1 MDEELRA
8 LVADEGVVLW
18 GRVVNLHRALDALLH
33 EDIRV
38 ASGLDGTEFEFLL
51 RLARFAGPRVHA
63 SKVAARMGYS
73 SAGTT
78 KLVARLEDKGM
89 IQRTRDPE
97 DGRAF
102 HVALTAAGEQALRA
116 GLKAHIPRLDA
127 EVVTRL
133 TVAQRRQLQTLL
145 ARIDPG
151 EQPPQQPGHST
162 TR

>member
-18 GRVVNLHRALDALLH
+18 GRVVNLHRALNARLH
-33 EDIRV
+33 ADIAA

-51 RLARFAGPRVHA
+51 RLSRFPGPRTHA

-78 KLVARLEDKGM
+78 KLVARLEQKGL
-89 IQRTRDPE
+89 IHRVRDPE

-102 HVALTAAGEQALRA
+102 QVAMTPAGERALRA
-116 GLKAHIPRLDA
+116 GLRAHIPRLNTELVD
-127 EVVTRL
+127 RL
-133 TVAQRRQLQTLL
+133 TLAQRRHLQDLL
-145 ARIDPG
+145 TRIDPG
-151 EQPPQQPGHST
+151 ETPAAPSPDAIP
-162 TR
+162 

>member
-33 EDIRV
+33 EDIR
-38 ASGLDGTEFEFLL
+38 AACGLDGTEFEFLL
-51 RLARFAGPRVHA
+51 RLARFPGPRTHA

-78 KLVARLEDKGM
+78 KLVARLEDKGL
-89 IQRTRDPE
+89 IHRVRDPQ

-102 HVALTAAGEQALRA
+102 QVAMTEKGQQALRA

-133 TVAQRRQLQTLL
+133 TPAQRRQLQTLL

-151 EQPPQQPGHST
+151 EAPGSPGLL
-162 TR
+162 

>member
-33 EDIRV
+33 EDIR
-38 ASGLDGTEFEFLL
+38 ASCGLDGTEFEFLL
-51 RLARFAGPRVHA
+51 RLARFPGPRTHA

-78 KLVARLEDKGM
+78 KLVARLENKGL
-89 IQRTRDPE
+89 IHRVRDPE

-102 HVALTAAGEQALRA
+102 QVAMTLEGERALRA
-116 GLKAHIPRLDA
+116 GLEAHIPRLHA
-127 EVVTRL
+127 KVVVKL
-133 TVAQRRQLQTLL
+133 TPAQRRQLQTLL

-151 EQPPQQPGHST
+151 ETSAAPGPL
-162 TR
+162 

>member
-1 MDEELRA
+1 MRA

-33 EDIRV
+33 EDIR
-38 ASGLDGTEFEFLL
+38 AACGLDGTEFEFLL
-51 RLARFAGPRVHA
+51 RLARFPGPRTHA

-78 KLVARLEDKGM
+78 KLVARLEDKGL
-89 IQRTRDPE
+89 IHRVRDPQ

-102 HVALTAAGEQALRA
+102 QVAMTEKGQQALRA

-133 TVAQRRQLQTLL
+133 TPAQRRQLQTLL

-151 EQPPQQPGHST
+151 EAPGSPGLL
-162 TR
+162 